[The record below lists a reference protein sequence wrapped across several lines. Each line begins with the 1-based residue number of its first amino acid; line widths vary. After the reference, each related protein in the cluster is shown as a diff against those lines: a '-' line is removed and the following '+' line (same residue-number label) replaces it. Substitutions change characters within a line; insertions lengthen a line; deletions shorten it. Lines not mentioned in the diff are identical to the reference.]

1 MLTGARGCNLAPAM
15 PSNNGESGWSG
26 LFWEAFRRSKNPMV
40 LLDDHR
46 CHVETNG
53 AYLQLS
59 GYGRAALIGRP
70 VYELVVGGPIMS
82 ESEWHATLRRGQF
95 AGAADLRCADG
106 RSVRVEFAGHP
117 EIVTGRRLVL
127 LVVLTTAA
135 RGRRA
140 ADGTERASGSGR
152 LTPREFQVIG
162 LVALGM
168 NGREVA
174 QELQIAH
181 DTVRT
186 HMRNA
191 MTKTGSRSRAQLVAK
206 TLAEGL
212 NWGEERK

>member
-1 MLTGARGCNLAPAM
+1 MLGGPARCNVLPVM
-15 PSNNGESGWSG
+15 PSNDGQSGWSG

-53 AYLQLS
+53 AYLQLL
-59 GYGRAALIGRP
+59 GYRRAALIGRP
-70 VYELVVGGPIMS
+70 VYELVLGGPIMS
-82 ESEWHATLRRGQF
+82 ESEWQGVLRRGQF
-95 AGAADLRCADG
+95 AGVADLRCAEG
-106 RSVRVEFAGHP
+106 RSVRVEFAGRP
-117 EIVTGRRLVL
+117 EIVTGRQLVL
-127 LVVLTTAA
+127 FVALTTAS
-135 RGRRA
+135 RGRRP
-140 ADGTERASGSGR
+140 ADGMEKASGSGR
-152 LTPREFQVIG
+152 LTPREMEVID

-168 NGREVA
+168 SGREVA

-206 TLAEGL
+206 TLAEAL
-212 NWGEERK
+212 SWSDARK

>member
-1 MLTGARGCNLAPAM
+1 MMLAGVRGWNLAPAM

-53 AYLQLS
+53 AYLQLL
-59 GYGRAALIGRP
+59 GYPRSALIGRP

-82 ESEWHATLRRGQF
+82 ESEWHAVLRHGQF
-95 AGAADLRCADG
+95 TGAADLRCAED

-117 EIVTGRRLVL
+117 EIVTGRQLVL
-127 LVVLTTAA
+127 FVVLTTAS
-135 RGRRA
+135 RGRRVP
-140 ADGTERASGSGR
+140 DQTENAPGSGR
-152 LTPREFQVIG
+152 LTPRELEVID

-168 NGREVA
+168 SGREVA
-174 QELQIAH
+174 AELQIAH

-212 NWGEERK
+212 TWDDRK

>member
-1 MLTGARGCNLAPAM
+1 M
-15 PSNNGESGWSG
+15 PVMASGNGQSGWSG

-40 LLDDHR
+40 LLDEHR

-53 AYLQLS
+53 AYLQLL
-59 GYGRAALIGRP
+59 GYRRDALIGRP
-70 VYELVVGGPIMS
+70 VYDLVVGGPS
-82 ESEWHATLRRGQF
+82 LNETEWHAILRHGQF
-95 AGAADLRCADG
+95 AGGADLRCADG
-106 RSVRVEFAGHP
+106 RSLRVEFAGHP
-117 EIVTGRRLVL
+117 EIVTGRQLVL
-127 LVVLTTAA
+127 FVVLTTSP

-140 ADGTERASGSGR
+140 ANGEDKAHGTGR
-152 LTPREFQVIG
+152 LTARELEVIE

-168 NGREVA
+168 SGREVA

-191 MTKTGSRSRAQLVAK
+191 MTKTASRSRAQLVAK

-212 NWGEERK
+212 TWDARK

>member
-1 MLTGARGCNLAPAM
+1 M

-46 CHVETNG
+46 RHVETNG

-117 EIVTGRRLVL
+117 EIVTGRRLV
-127 LVVLTTAA
+127 
-135 RGRRA
+135 
-140 ADGTERASGSGR
+140 
-152 LTPREFQVIG
+152 
-162 LVALGM
+162 
-168 NGREVA
+168 
-174 QELQIAH
+174 
-181 DTVRT
+181 
-186 HMRNA
+186 
-191 MTKTGSRSRAQLVAK
+191 
-206 TLAEGL
+206 
-212 NWGEERK
+212 